1 MNYITTTK
9 MFNTGFLPPNSNKM
23 RVQQGLLPQS
33 FSNDCAFNY
42 QGKPTGLAGN
52 PVNMYPAAVTPL
64 PTYGMPS
71 IPTNCPRSGYPP
83 CTQWVQPP

>member
-1 MNYITTTK
+1 MNYISTTK
-9 MFNTGFLPPNSNKM
+9 MFNTGFLPANSNNM

-42 QGKPTGLAGN
+42 HGKPTGLAGN

-64 PTYGMPS
+64 PTYGMKP
-71 IPTNCPRSGYPP
+71 IPTNCPGWGYPP